1 MPINIFYSLVYLTL
15 GISFI
20 PICLIVY
27 FKVRQK
33 RTNVLIVVIST
44 MEFST
49 FFSNLFLDYI
59 GYGYLQIQ
67 FTVYSLI
74 NIICWVFFLLLNKF
88 SIIKRVLF
96 LVVLLA
102 IIYISELKDS
112 QTLQIV
118 SKFLQLILGIKILLD
133 EFDFSKNGK
142 YKKSNYL
149 IFTAIGLI
157 LYSVSMLNLIV
168 FRDVL
173 LKMEL
178 NSFYL
183 SWSIHQIISIIYFSL
198 LSISIWKSQ
207 KI

>member
-1 MPINIFYSLVYLTL
+1 
-15 GISFI
+15 
-20 PICLIVY
+20 
-27 FKVRQK
+27 
-33 RTNVLIVVIST
+33 
-44 MEFST
+44 
-49 FFSNLFLDYI
+49 
-59 GYGYLQIQ
+59 
-67 FTVYSLI
+67 
-74 NIICWVFFLLLNKF
+74 
-88 SIIKRVLF
+88 
-96 LVVLLA
+96 
-102 IIYISELKDS
+102 
-112 QTLQIV
+112 
-118 SKFLQLILGIKILLD
+118 LGIKILLD